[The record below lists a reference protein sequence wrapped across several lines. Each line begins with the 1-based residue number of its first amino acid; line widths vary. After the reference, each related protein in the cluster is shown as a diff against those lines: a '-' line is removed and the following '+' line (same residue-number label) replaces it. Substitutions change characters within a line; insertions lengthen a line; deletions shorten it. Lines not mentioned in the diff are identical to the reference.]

1 MSIDQPEALRALDF
15 LKRSLGTISP
25 TAVTTYAEEDTRTL
39 FQNDRAVFL
48 RNWPYVWTAMAQ
60 SPLRKEGRVGMAPVV
75 HAPGQRSAATLG
87 GWGFAIS
94 KFTRNPEAA
103 WQLVQYLTSR
113 DQLREDPVKDG
124 KDSGSPKYVAT
135 RVRANPRI
143 RKDAAGNTRICP
155 GIGHPPT
162 MAERSADRSCRSG
175 GSFEEGGS
183 RNPIALEDW
192 AVKKPSRSFV
202 PELAWFAPAAVL
214 LLVMVVYPVFR
225 TIGLSF
231 FHKNLLTGF
240 ASQFAGL
247 ENFARI
253 LTDSR
258 FGSSLWVTV
267 IFTLI
272 SVTAEFG
279 IGLLLALSAS
289 SLRQWRNA
297 VQVILLVP
305 WTLPT
310 AVIAVLWA
318 WMLNDQ
324 YGGVNAVLLRSGLI
338 HSPVTWLA
346 EPATAMAAV
355 VFADV
360 WKTAPFVFLILYA
373 GLQNIPRELYDAIEV
388 DGGGAWARFRYVT
401 WPHLLPFTFVAL
413 IFRIVQ
419 AFAVFDLI
427 WVMTGGGPGG
437 STETLSV
444 YTYRTYMRYLDFGYG
459 AAHL

>member
-1 MSIDQPEALRALDF
+1 M
-15 LKRSLGTISP
+15 
-25 TAVTTYAEEDTRTL
+25 
-39 FQNDRAVFL
+39 
-48 RNWPYVWTAMAQ
+48 
-60 SPLRKEGRVGMAPVV
+60 
-75 HAPGQRSAATLG
+75 
-87 GWGFAIS
+87 
-94 KFTRNPEAA
+94 
-103 WQLVQYLTSR
+103 
-113 DQLREDPVKDG
+113 
-124 KDSGSPKYVAT
+124 
-135 RVRANPRI
+135 
-143 RKDAAGNTRICP
+143 
-155 GIGHPPT
+155 
-162 MAERSADRSCRSG
+162 
-175 GSFEEGGS
+175 
-183 RNPIALEDW
+183 
-192 AVKKPSRSFV
+192 KKPSRSFV

-214 LLVMVVYPVFR
+214 LLAMAVYPVLR

-253 LTDSR
+253 INDSR

-272 SVTAEFG
+272 SVTVEFG

-289 SLRQWRNA
+289 SLRQGRNA
-297 VQVILLVP
+297 VRVILLIP

-324 YGGVNAVLLRSGLI
+324 YGGVNAVLLRFGLI
-338 HSPVTWLA
+338 HSPVAWLA

-388 DGGGAWARFRYVT
+388 DGGGAWAGFRYVT

-459 AAHL
+459 AASVVATVVILALIAGGLYRLVVTKYERAF